1 MDPAMTQFMILNKCL
16 ELKCWCRQMFLTLTL
31 KLTAISFESDEE
43 ARARATG
50 FTFILFCGVRKI
62 GFCRWIED
70 KGDEESLCNY
80 KTKTPKCFC
89 VPYSSQN
96 CKAG

>member
-1 MDPAMTQFMILNKCL
+1 
-16 ELKCWCRQMFLTLTL
+16 MFLTLTL

-43 ARARATG
+43 ARTRIRARA
-50 FTFILFCGVRKI
+50 FTFILHFRVRKI

-70 KGDEESLCNY
+70 KGDEMTLCSHKN
-80 KTKTPKCFC
+80 KTPKGFS

-96 CKAG
+96 CKAE